1 MMRSILINVAA
12 LGAAC
17 TFYSGLAWAQN
28 APAGPVLRPHQA
40 YEQALQANPGL
51 RASRAILEANRER
64 VPLARSGLLP
74 QAQMSFG
81 RNQNDLDTTA
91 ENIFGQPS
99 KTNTEYYSY
108 NKTLSIRQPVLNVS
122 RWLGLDQS
130 KAQVRDAEANY
141 QRDTGDLAVK
151 VSGAYL
157 DVLVAQ
163 DQWGWVQAQQK
174 QLRAALEG
182 ATQAFQAGS
191 GTRTDIDE
199 ARTRLDM
206 TQASLLEAE
215 QTLEYNRRQLAT
227 LMNVA
232 PNPLLMLAPLDPAAW
247 AQAQSPLQPLEWWE
261 ERALQA
267 NPEILSLQAR
277 LEVSQREVQKARAG
291 HAPTLDAVAQWS
303 DTGND
308 NITRLNTRY
317 VNKSYGLQLTV
328 PLYQGGG
335 VNAQVRQ
342 ALADRLRAEEA
353 LENLKLDLSLRLH
366 KDHRGVLQGRQK
378 VQALEQALVSAH
390 EMVRSNVM
398 SRKAGVRTVLDVLNA
413 EQQVLQVQRELSI
426 ARAQTLMAGFRL
438 RVLAG
443 DPPQEAIMQI
453 EQALT
458 ATPH

>member
-1 MMRSILINVAA
+1 MRCILMNMAA
-12 LGAAC
+12 LGVVG
-17 TFYSGLAWAQN
+17 TFYFGSAGAQN
-28 APAGPVLRPHQA
+28 ATTQQPLLRPYQA
-40 YEQALQANPGL
+40 YEQGMQANPAL

-64 VPLARSGLLP
+64 VALARSGLLP
-74 QAQMSFG
+74 QAQLSFG
-81 RNQNDLDTTA
+81 RNYNDLDATA

-99 KTNTEYYSY
+99 KTNSEYYSY
-108 NKTLSIRQPVLNVS
+108 NKTLSLRQPIVNLP

-141 QRDTGDLAVK
+141 RRDTGDLAVK
-151 VSGAYL
+151 ISAAYL

-163 DQWGWVQAQQK
+163 DQQGWVQSQQK
-174 QLRAALEG
+174 QLRAALDA
-182 ATQAFQAGS
+182 ATQAFQVGS

-206 TQASLLEAE
+206 TQATLLEAE
-215 QTLEYNRRQLAT
+215 QSLEYNRRQLAT

-232 PNPLLMLAPLDPAAW
+232 PNAVLFLAPLDPAIW
-247 AQAQSPLQPLEWWE
+247 AQASSALPPLEWWE
-261 ERALQA
+261 DRARQT

-277 LEVSQREVQKARAG
+277 IEISQREVQKARAG

-328 PLYQGGG
+328 PLYQGGA

-342 ALADRLRAEEA
+342 ALADLTRAEEA
-353 LENLKLDLSLRLH
+353 LENLKLDISLRLH
-366 KDHRGVLQGRQK
+366 KEHRSVLQGRQK
-378 VQALEQALVSAH
+378 VHALEQALVSAH
-390 EMVRSNVM
+390 DMVRSNVM
-398 SRKAGVRTVLDVLNA
+398 SRKAGVRTALDVLNA
-413 EQQVLQVQRELSI
+413 EQQVLQVQRELSL
-426 ARAQTLMAGFRL
+426 ARAQTLMSGLRL

-443 DPPQEAIMQI
+443 DSPQDAVMHI

-458 ATPH
+458 RVHP